1 MKKLDAL
8 RQHLIDAVP
17 GLSRDPDRLLTFVE
31 DGSIEFARGPNLSHG
46 YTYTAQLVLT
56 DYAADIDAVMIPL
69 LDWLSI
75 YQPDLDPK
83 QAVSFEAEILSN
95 SAVDLALRV
104 QLTERVVAKRNCRPG
119 EKRGQIHVEH
129 RMPKFER
136 EECPAEHWQ
145 LLIRNAHIDG
155 DYELIAEWDGP
166 REQGADGL

>member
-1 MKKLDAL
+1 MKKLNAL

-17 GLSRDPDRLLTFVE
+17 SLARDPSNLLTFVE

-75 YQPDLDPK
+75 YQPDLDPN

-104 QLTERVVAKRNCRPG
+104 QLTERVVAKRDCDT
-119 EKRGQIHVEH
+119 GQIHAEH
-129 RMPKFER
+129 LMPRFER

>member
-1 MKKLDAL
+1 MKKLNAL

-17 GLSRDPDRLLTFVE
+17 GVADDPDRLLTFVE
-31 DGSIEFARGPNLSHG
+31 GGSIEFARGSDLSHG

-56 DYAADIDAVMIPL
+56 DYTDEVDAIMIPL
-69 LDWLSI
+69 LDWLGT

-83 QAVSFEAEILSN
+83 QAVSFEAKILSN
-95 SAVDLALRV
+95 GAVDLALRV
-104 QLTERVVAKRNCRPG
+104 QLTERVVARRDCAT
-119 EKRGQIHVEH
+119 GQIHIEH
-129 RMPKFER
+129 RMPTFER

-166 REQGADGL
+166 LKHDADGP